1 MGNVILNSGVTTP
14 FVLFNFATGSIEAT
28 IKPKYFV
35 SLSHN
40 RTCKQAC
47 TFKLTVMYVP
57 DTFKEGTPTV
67 IDNMLVT
74 SRNERVTY
82 QYGYYDWRGVRYVQ
96 YRTYVGQLNKYDST
110 VDVASGTITYTIEG
124 NAVAVDLLNIQTSLD
139 NTQHNKYGWT
149 PAKVLKI
156 CSQPDFESRP
166 FYQLGLNYERVISET
181 DKFVELPNYNQQ
193 GMMDIILGSAK
204 GATNA
209 DNTEKQTNIDKDGGI
224 VQHSRVKIYS
234 TVWDAWRA
242 GEISNEEFASNYI
255 IEPNGIE
262 DSSSA
267 TDEEKDKASK
277 YTQLRQ
283 NAEAKLYS
291 YFMAYFDDGAGMT
304 HKYGTFYYVPKE
316 GNKASNTFVYEYG
329 NNVRQ
334 SDVLSVSFTYDGS
347 VALANST
354 SSSGISASIDGTG
367 QNIGQ
372 TNATTN
378 VLALG
383 RNTYPTLSGF
393 NENRFLSQRELI
405 SYMIYPS
412 KATLQIMGQIEPSN
426 LLEVVDLIILIN
438 GTKHPT
444 LSGEYTILSVVD
456 DVSNSGFTTTLEL
469 VRKEDVSKVKLE
481 TYVTNP
487 KNGKAST
494 TSKTISEASASTTNA
509 S

>member
-1 MGNVILNSGVTTP
+1 MGNVILNAGVTTP

-57 DTFKEGTPTV
+57 DTFEVGRPTL

-74 SRNERVTY
+74 SQNERVTY

-96 YRTYVGQLNKYDST
+96 YQTYVGQLNKYDSNI
-110 VDVASGTITYTIEG
+110 DVASGTITYTIEG
-124 NAVAVDLLNIQTSLD
+124 NAVAVELLNFQTSLD
-139 NTQHNKYGWT
+139 STQHNKYGWT
-149 PAKVLKI
+149 PAQVLKI
-156 CSQPDFESRP
+156 CSQPDYEDRP

-181 DKFVELPNYNQQ
+181 DEFVELPSYKQQ

-209 DNTEKQTNIDKDGGI
+209 DNAEKQTNIDKDGGI
-224 VQHSRVKIYS
+224 VQHSRIKLYS

-242 GEISNEEFASNYI
+242 GEITNEEFASNY

-262 DSSSA
+262 DSSTA
-267 TDEEKDKASK
+267 TDEEKDRANK
-277 YTQLRQ
+277 YSQLRQ

-291 YFMAYFDDGAGMT
+291 YFMAYFDDGANMT

-316 GNKASNTFVYEYG
+316 GRMASNTFVYEYG
-329 NNVRQ
+329 NNISN

-347 VALANST
+347 VALANSSL
-354 SSSGISASIDGTG
+354 SSAVSASIDATG

-372 TNATTN
+372 SNSTTS

-393 NENRFLSQRELI
+393 NEDKFLSQRELT

-412 KATLQIMGQIEPSN
+412 KATLQIMGQIQPSN
-426 LLEVVDLIILIN
+426 LMDVVDLIILIN

-444 LSGEYTILSVVD
+444 LSGEYTVLSIID

-469 VRKEDVSKVKLE
+469 VRKEDTSKITYE

-487 KNGKAST
+487 KKGKAST
-494 TSKTISEASASTTNA
+494 TSKTISEANGSTVNA
-509 S
+509 